1 MAAWT
6 AANISELVLMSSN
19 HSRSS
24 SDLAPPLVNRRDLRH
39 DVDAGGQPAFHQT
52 APDFAGF
59 FVTAYCA
66 KYDLF
71 ASHIKSAVGRRWE
84 FVKDPASKGR
94 SMLTQ
99 IKFGTSG
106 WRAVMAEE
114 FTFANVRR
122 AVEGI
127 ARYVVLQKPQ
137 GARVIVGRD
146 PRFLGET
153 FCSMAAEI
161 LAAHGITPLVVAE
174 PAPTPAFAY
183 AVIQSKA
190 DGVINFTASHNPPE
204 YNGIKFSTPDGCPAL
219 PEVTKK
225 IEAEIVAG
233 DNPPSTM
240 EAASADKGTLDPK
253 PMYLK
258 RLGEI
263 IDLEAIRK
271 AGVRVAFDPMWG
283 AARGYSDELLR
294 SAGADVATVHDYRDV
309 LFGGHAPEP
318 DDHLLEDLRIK
329 MRETGA
335 QIGIATDGDADRFGI
350 VDGDGTFLQPNYV
363 IALLFD
369 YLVESRGWKNG
380 VAKSVATTNLIN
392 ALAEKHGVELYET
405 PVGFKYIGELI
416 MQDKIAIGGEES
428 AGLSIRH
435 HVPEKD
441 GLLAGLL
448 CCEAV
453 AKRGKPLGEQL
464 KAISNQVGS
473 YYPQR
478 ENFRLT
484 PEVKGKFTE
493 KLRVDPKEFVGHSVS
508 QVVRTDGLKLL
519 FDDGSW
525 VCYRLSGTEPVVR
538 VYTEARSERGSEK
551 LSTAAKNWIFE

>member
-1 MAAWT
+1 
-6 AANISELVLMSSN
+6 
-19 HSRSS
+19 
-24 SDLAPPLVNRRDLRH
+24 
-39 DVDAGGQPAFHQT
+39 
-52 APDFAGF
+52 
-59 FVTAYCA
+59 
-66 KYDLF
+66 
-71 ASHIKSAVGRRWE
+71 
-84 FVKDPASKGR
+84 
-94 SMLTQ
+94 MLTQ

-114 FTFANVRR
+114 FTFANVQR
-122 AVEGI
+122 AVTGI
-127 ARYVVLQKPQ
+127 ARYVAFQKPQ

-161 LAAHGITPLVVAE
+161 LTAHGIVPLLVAE
-174 PAPTPAFAY
+174 PAPTPAFAH
-183 AVIQSKA
+183 AVVQNKA

-233 DNPPSTM
+233 DS
-240 EAASADKGTLDPK
+240 ASAKACTGSQVDQASLDPK
-253 PMYLK
+253 PGYLK

-263 IDLEAIRK
+263 VDLDVIRK
-271 AGVRVAFDPMWG
+271 ANLRVVFDPMWG

-294 SAGADVATVHDYRDV
+294 GAGLQVATVHDYRDV

-318 DDHLLEDLRIK
+318 DDHLLEDLRKK

-335 QIGIATDGDADRFGI
+335 QIGIATDGDADRFGV
-350 VDGDGTFLQPNYV
+350 VDEDGKFLQPNYV

-392 ALAEKHGVELYET
+392 ALAKHHEVELHET

-453 AKRGKPLGEQL
+453 ARRGKSLGEQL
-464 KAISNQVGS
+464 KSVSNQVGS
-473 YYPQR
+473 YFPERQ
-478 ENFRLT
+478 NFRLT
-484 PEVKGKFTE
+484 PEVKDKFTE
-493 KLRVDPKEFVGHSVS
+493 KLKSDPRDFCGHPVS
-508 QVVRTDGLKLL
+508 QVVRTDGLKLV
-519 FDDGSW
+519 FSDGSW

-538 VYTEARSERGSEK
+538 VYTEARSERGLEK
-551 LSTAAKNWIFE
+551 LSTAAKLWIFE

>member
-1 MAAWT
+1 M
-6 AANISELVLMSSN
+6 
-19 HSRSS
+19 
-24 SDLAPPLVNRRDLRH
+24 P
-39 DVDAGGQPAFHQT
+39 
-52 APDFAGF
+52 
-59 FVTAYCA
+59 
-66 KYDLF
+66 
-71 ASHIKSAVGRRWE
+71 
-84 FVKDPASKGR
+84 
-94 SMLTQ
+94 TQ

-114 FTFANVRR
+114 FTFENVRR
-122 AVEGI
+122 AVTGI
-127 ARYVVLQKPQ
+127 AAYVASQKPK
-137 GARVIVGRD
+137 GARVLVGRD

-153 FCSMAAEI
+153 FCAMAADI
-161 LAAHGITPLVVAE
+161 LMSRGIAPLIVPD
-174 PAPTPAFAY
+174 PAPTPAFAH
-183 AVIQSKA
+183 AVVANKA

-225 IEAEIVAG
+225 IEAEIVAADQSG
-233 DNPPSTM
+233 SSSAPTP
-240 EAASADKGTLDPK
+240 ASAKKDSLDPK
-253 PMYLK
+253 PAYLK

-263 IDLEAIRK
+263 IDLNAIRQS
-271 AGVRVAFDPMWG
+271 GINIAFDPMWG

-294 SAGADVATVHDYRDV
+294 SAGLQVATVHDYRDV

-318 DDHLLEDLRIK
+318 DDHLLEDLRKK
-329 MRETGA
+329 MKETGA

-350 VDGDGTFLQPNYV
+350 VDADGTFLQPNYI
-363 IALLFD
+363 IAILFD

-392 ALAEKHGVELYET
+392 ALAKHHDVPLHET

-441 GLLAGLL
+441 GVLAGLL

-453 AKRGKPLGEQL
+453 AKRGKSLGEQL

-473 YYPQR
+473 FFPQR

-493 KLRVDPKEFVGHSVS
+493 KLKSDPKEFCGHPVD
-508 QVVRTDGLKLL
+508 QVVRTDGLKLV
-519 FDDGSW
+519 FSDGSW

-538 VYTEARSERGSEK
+538 VYTEARSERGLEK
-551 LSTAAKNWIFE
+551 LGTVAKNWIFE